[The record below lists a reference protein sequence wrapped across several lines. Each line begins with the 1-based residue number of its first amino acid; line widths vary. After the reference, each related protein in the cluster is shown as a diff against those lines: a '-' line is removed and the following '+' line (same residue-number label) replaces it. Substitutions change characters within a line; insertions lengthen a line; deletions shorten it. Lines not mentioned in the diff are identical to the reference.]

1 MEVYTLDS
9 LLRREHVIDRFES
22 LIWTDRYVPF
32 GDFELVIHST
42 RETRG
47 RLKEGTRLAMTDS
60 NYVMVVETVEDR
72 TDDDGKRTLKVSG
85 RSLELILED
94 RVAAAAL
101 IDTTTTP
108 SWIITLPP
116 ADVARKIFHDICV
129 TGTLDVLDK
138 IPFIHEGTFLPA
150 STIPEPIDPITA
162 ELEPV
167 TVYAAI
173 KEICET
179 WNLGFRLLREYD
191 MSMLYFDVYTGSDR
205 TTGQTT
211 LPAVIF
217 TPELDNLQDT
227 TELTTIASE
236 KNVAYVFSPAGFQ
249 MVFPPDVDADVE
261 GFERRILVVN
271 ATDITEDNPDVTSAL
286 IQRGVEELSKN
297 RKYRA
302 FDGEINQNSQYK
314 PGRDYNLG
322 DLVEVRNTNGETNNM
337 RVTEII
343 YVSDNEGDRSY
354 PTLALNVFIT
364 TGSWLS
370 WTGNK
375 VWTDYGST
383 EYWADQ
389 P

>member
-22 LIWTDRYVPF
+22 LIWTDRYIPF
-32 GDFELVIHST
+32 GDFELEVQST
-42 RETRG
+42 LETRT

-60 NYVMVVETVEDR
+60 LYVMVVETVEDG
-72 TDDDGKRTLKVSG
+72 TSGDGKKTLKLSG
-85 RSLELILED
+85 RSLEKVLED

-101 IDTTTTP
+101 VSTTTTP
-108 SWIITLPP
+108 VWTIALPP

-129 TGTLDVLDK
+129 TGTLDLNDQ
-138 IPFIHEGTFLPA
+138 IPFIFEGTFTPA
-150 STIPEPIDPITA
+150 STITEPVDPITV
-162 ELEPV
+162 EIEPT
-167 TVYAAI
+167 TVYDAI
-173 KEICET
+173 KNICET
-179 WNLGFRLLREYD
+179 WNLGFRLLREND
-191 MSMLYFDVYTGSDR
+191 MSKVYFDVYTGSDR
-205 TTGQTT
+205 TTGQSI
-211 LPAVIF
+211 LPPVIF

-227 TELTTIASE
+227 TELTTIVAE

-249 MVFPPDVDADVE
+249 MVFPPDVDGDVE
-261 GFERRILVVN
+261 GFERRVLVVN
-271 ATDITEDNPDVTSAL
+271 ATDITSDNPDVTAAL

-322 DLVEVRNTNGETNNM
+322 DLVEMRDVDGETNNM

-343 YVSDNEGDRSY
+343 YVSDNEGERSY

-375 VWTDYGST
+375 VWVDYGAT
-383 EYWADQ
+383 EYWVDQ